1 MNGTIFLGL
10 RKYVR
15 ARLGQDAWEGLLDE
29 TGIGPRL
36 YVPVGNY
43 PDQEAVALIAAA
55 ANRAGRPVD
64 AVLEDFGEFIVPDLM
79 TMYASLIDP
88 GWKTIDLITN
98 TERTIHEVLRR
109 SASQADPPRLK
120 CTRHGDSEVVVI
132 YDSPRK
138 MCPLAKGIARGIAR
152 RFDEKVDLAETSC
165 MLKGSPRCEIRVRLV
180 K

>member
-10 RKYVR
+10 RKYAR

-29 TGIGPRL
+29 TGIGSRL
-36 YVPVGNY
+36 YVPVRNY
-43 PDQEAVALIAAA
+43 PDQEAVALITAASK
-55 ANRAGRPVD
+55 RAGRPFD

-88 GWKTIDLITN
+88 KWKTIELIAN

-109 SASQADPPRLK
+109 SSSKADPPRLK
-120 CTRHGDSEVVVI
+120 CTRHGDTEVVII

-138 MCPLAKGIARGIAR
+138 MCSLAKGIARGIAG
-152 RFDEKVDLAETSC
+152 RFDEKVDLTETSC
-165 MLKGSPRCEIRVRLV
+165 MLKGSPQCEIRVRLMR
-180 K
+180 